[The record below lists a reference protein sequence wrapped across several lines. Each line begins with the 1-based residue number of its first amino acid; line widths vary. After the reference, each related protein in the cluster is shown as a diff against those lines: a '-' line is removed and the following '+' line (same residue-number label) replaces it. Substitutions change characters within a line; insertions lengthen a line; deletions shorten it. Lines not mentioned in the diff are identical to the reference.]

1 MSDTEAPQAPAP
13 AAEPEAASDSAAAPT
28 AAAEPAAAPI
38 SPPVPKAPAVNA
50 WAKPLVGTVKP
61 AAGAGGAADKEKG
74 DGMGDGKTTPPPPKI
89 SKPPAVNPWK
99 VKTPPPPKP
108 VSIKIGATE
117 EGKPAAVKSAA
128 GPAAVTKESGG
139 GDTPT
144 FWPSIHD
151 QPEPGEKSPT
161 ITSAKGAPASP
172 RRDNSKKKEWV
183 PFTVPFQE
191 SAPNPSRRGG
201 HDASSAPVDHR
212 VSARGAKT
220 SSETWRDSTGRGRG
234 RGARRGGA
242 TSFGGRGTGRGT
254 HTAPAGRPTSTIT
267 ATVRKPAE
275 PASGKPASGDAASG
289 VNLPF
294 PPSAFGNYAGGGG
307 GGGNPGQF
315 AQPAY
320 NNAYGGGMVY
330 FPPGSYAP
338 ALTGEALKTAI
349 RKQIEY
355 YLSVNNL
362 IKDNYL
368 RAQMDAEGW
377 IHLSIVTAFN
387 KMATLSQDIGE
398 IAGAVSTST
407 EVDIRDGQ
415 LIRRKIDWEK
425 FLPVPGDPT
434 TSPSAFSGT
443 VSPASP
449 PFVTYN
455 VGVPAFNPS
464 VSAFVPG
471 ATFVPGAAAFVPG
484 TGSISPDS
492 DAVAAPAPADVP
504 APLGAPAKAAP
515 AKAAE
520 PEAAEDLAFM
530 FDEELTTT
538 GVAGTGDSEASDS
551 EFEDA
556 DLDQIMVM
564 VHTPGRPV
572 KHEKDRT
579 GFHMPRSKKM
589 NQWADQINHELY
601 FYEQDIVKKKKGRS
615 PRGVA
620 SADVTGRSFEDNY
633 VKKTQFLPE
642 DEFRAQG
649 KPKTIS
655 YPGNQPS
662 APMTMP
668 SSSFRQPGLS
678 IGAEPFVSGSMEIA
692 RSMPMAM
699 ARNRSGVEREGDVPS
714 RESSAK
720 GPRFYGL
727 PDKGADGGPVSP
739 GVPIKPHK
747 SKYGPNAVNETA
759 VGWVMGNQRQAGKGG
774 ELSGSLG
781 TSLGTSPAVSNNTPQ
796 HVSHEMLRDFSEQK
810 YTKFQARCFRERKE
824 AGAGQSKEM
833 NTLYRFWSYF
843 LRHNFNRKL
852 YSEFHRVALEDAA
865 AGFRY
870 GLECLFRFFS
880 YGLEIKFRKLLYQEF
895 ENLTEYDY
903 KTGHL
908 YGIEKL
914 WAYHKYRP
922 DKKANT
928 IEIRKFLA
936 DILSKVKDV
945 KDFANSPSLA
955 PPKGAAAENVPAPQ
969 SKYQSKYTGGSSNK
983 EGKSIRKERVGFNP
997 TGRPRSDSGA
1007 GRPRSD
1013 SSGGRPRSDS
1023 AGGRDRANSGAGRP
1037 RAGSGAR
1044 PRAGSGAGRVRTTSG
1059 SDRSDRGSSNL
1070 VPKNTV

>member
-1 MSDTEAPQAPAP
+1 
-13 AAEPEAASDSAAAPT
+13 
-28 AAAEPAAAPI
+28 
-38 SPPVPKAPAVNA
+38 
-50 WAKPLVGTVKP
+50 
-61 AAGAGGAADKEKG
+61 
-74 DGMGDGKTTPPPPKI
+74 
-89 SKPPAVNPWK
+89 
-99 VKTPPPPKP
+99 
-108 VSIKIGATE
+108 
-117 EGKPAAVKSAA
+117 
-128 GPAAVTKESGG
+128 
-139 GDTPT
+139 
-144 FWPSIHD
+144 
-151 QPEPGEKSPT
+151 
-161 ITSAKGAPASP
+161 
-172 RRDNSKKKEWV
+172 
-183 PFTVPFQE
+183 
-191 SAPNPSRRGG
+191 
-201 HDASSAPVDHR
+201 
-212 VSARGAKT
+212 
-220 SSETWRDSTGRGRG
+220 
-234 RGARRGGA
+234 
-242 TSFGGRGTGRGT
+242 
-254 HTAPAGRPTSTIT
+254 
-267 ATVRKPAE
+267 
-275 PASGKPASGDAASG
+275 
-289 VNLPF
+289 
-294 PPSAFGNYAGGGG
+294 
-307 GGGNPGQF
+307 
-315 AQPAY
+315 
-320 NNAYGGGMVY
+320 MVY
-330 FPPGSYAP
+330 FPPGGYAP
-338 ALTGEALKTAI
+338 ALTGEALKTKI

-387 KMATLSQDIGE
+387 KMASLSQDILE
-398 IAGAVSTST
+398 IVAAVSTST
-407 EVDIRDGQ
+407 EVDVKDGQ
-415 LIRRKIDWEK
+415 LIRRKTDWEK
-425 FLPVPGDPT
+425 FLPVAGDPAT
-434 TSPSAFSGT
+434 ALFGGS
-443 VSPASP
+443 VSPTSP
-449 PFVTYN
+449 PFGSYS
-455 VGVPAFNPS
+455 VGVPTFNPT
-464 VSAFVPG
+464 VTAFVPG

-484 TGSISPDS
+484 TGSISPEADT
-492 DAVAAPAPADVP
+492 AAAPADPP
-504 APLGAPAKAAP
+504 APLAAAPQAAP
-515 AKAAE
+515 AKAPE
-520 PEAAEDLAFM
+520 PEAAEDLPFM
-530 FDEELTTT
+530 FDEELTT
-538 GVAGTGDSEASDS
+538 GVAGTADSEASDS

-564 VHTPGRPV
+564 VHTPNRPV

-579 GFHMPRSKKM
+579 GFHMPRSKKN

-615 PRGVA
+615 GRGES
-620 SADVTGRSFEDNY
+620 SAADTGRSFEGNY

-642 DEFRAQG
+642 DEFHAQG

-662 APMTMP
+662 APMAMP
-668 SSSFRQPGLS
+668 SSSYRQPGLS

-692 RSMPMAM
+692 RSMPM
-699 ARNRSGVEREGDVPS
+699 REGDVPS

-727 PDKGADGGPVSP
+727 PEKGPDGGPVSP

-759 VGWVMGNQRQAGKGG
+759 VGWVMGNQRQTVGKGG
-774 ELSGSLG
+774 PAGDLSGSLG
-781 TSLGTSPAVSNNTPQ
+781 TSPAVANNTPQ

-895 ENLTEYDY
+895 ESLTEYDY

-922 DKKANT
+922 DKKTNS

-945 KDFANSPSLA
+945 KDFANSPAIA
-955 PPKGAAAENVPAPQ
+955 PPKGAAAENVPVPQ
-969 SKYQSKYTGGSSNK
+969 SKYQSKYTGGK
-983 EGKSIRKERVGFNP
+983 DKSIRKERVGFNP
-997 TGRPRSDSGA
+997 PGRPRSDSGA

-1023 AGGRDRANSGAGRP
+1023 SGGRDRSNSGAGRP

-1044 PRAGSGAGRVRTTSG
+1044 PRAGSGAGRQRTTSG
-1059 SDRSDRGSSNL
+1059 SDREPRGHSNL
-1070 VPKNTV
+1070 VPKNTA